1 MNFLPISNHIEF
13 KQVFLIKQEN
23 KTLQDI
29 LNILQGCINADS
41 RSQKQFYDRY
51 LHFALKTSFRYVHS
65 FENAAHAANDAFVK
79 IFRNIKNFEIRD
91 PANLEVMLMAWIK
104 RIVINASIDY
114 MSKESLVPQN
124 IELSE
129 AVWKKP
135 ADEENGEGKMLYKE
149 LIILIRKLSPAYRVV
164 FNLYVI
170 DGYSHPEIAKMLN
183 ISIGTS
189 KSNLAK
195 ARAFLQRHFIK
206 DNNGNALCFT

>member
-1 MNFLPISNHIEF
+1 M
-13 KQVFLIKQEN
+13 
-23 KTLQDI
+23 QDV
-29 LNILQGCINADS
+29 LNILQGCINADP
-41 RSQKQFYDRY
+41 RSQKLFYDRY
-51 LHFALKTSFRYVHS
+51 LHFALKISFRYVHC

-79 IFRNIKNFEIRD
+79 IFRNIANFQIRD
-91 PANLEVMLMAWIK
+91 PNNPEAMLMAWIK

-124 IELSE
+124 TELPE
-129 AVWKKP
+129 TVWKK
-135 ADEENGEGKMLYKE
+135 ASNAESGEDKLLYKE
-149 LIILIRKLSPAYRVV
+149 LITLIRKLSPAYRVV

-170 DGYSHPEIAKMLN
+170 DGYSHPEIAKTLN

-195 ARAFLQRHFIK
+195 ARAFLQKHFIK